1 MTRRVLVR
9 APAHP
14 ARRSSPGDDVLTIWT
29 IYQSPLD
36 HPGKFVVRAYDV
48 TAAGSVPRPDSCV
61 CDTLAEARAAV
72 PCGLYWMNRNPVDDP
87 TIVETWL

>member
-1 MTRRVLVR
+1 MTRRRVLLR

-14 ARRSSPGDDVLTIWT
+14 ARITIWT
-29 IYQSPLD
+29 IYQSPED
-36 HPGKFVVRAYDV
+36 HPGKYVVRAYDA
-48 TAAGSVPRPDSCV
+48 TAQGTRARPDAGV
-61 CDTLAEARAAV
+61 YDTLAQARAAV

>member
-1 MTRRVLVR
+1 MTRHTLRT
-9 APAHP
+9 PAL
-14 ARRSSPGDDVLTIWT
+14 RNDVLTIWT
-29 IYQSPLD
+29 IYQSHPD

-48 TAAGSVPRPDSCV
+48 TSSGSVPRTETFV
-61 CDTLAEARAAV
+61 HDTLAEARAVV